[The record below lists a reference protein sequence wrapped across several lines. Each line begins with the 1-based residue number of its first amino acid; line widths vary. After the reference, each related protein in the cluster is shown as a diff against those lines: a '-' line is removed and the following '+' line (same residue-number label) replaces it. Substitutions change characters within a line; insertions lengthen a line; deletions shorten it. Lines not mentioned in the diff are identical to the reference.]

1 MSAQKRVPCKNCDG
15 KGVVPCPPYK
25 GEVNSCS
32 ICHGVGSVLVDIETL
47 EAEKTME
54 ILENKVQSLRAD
66 KEALM
71 AENLKLQRKCQEQEA
86 NLERLKGRLEMVYLI
101 FGAEGEEYC
110 L

>member
-15 KGVVPCPPYK
+15 KGVVPYPIGGDEMPCP
-25 GEVNSCS
+25 
-32 ICHGVGSVLVDIETL
+32 ICCGVGSVLVDIETL

-101 FGAEGEEYC
+101 FGAEGEAYC